1 MSYKKNFPNISLVLS
16 ICIFALLFISLSAC
30 GSPSTELEAP
40 TQIPTDTLTPIITQP
55 GTPTATITP
64 THTITYTPTVTLTP
78 TITRTPTITLPASN
92 GISCI
97 PKDNDRV
104 EARVVQITDGD
115 TIVVEI
121 DGEEFKLRYIGIDAP
136 EDYLGSESTEYNRK
150 LVEGKTVTLV
160 KDVSETD
167 SFDRLLRYVIVRDVF
182 VNYEMV
188 NKGYAKSG
196 SWPPDTSCD
205 DTFRQ
210 AQTNAQTSKLGMW
223 QPTATYVPVPVNPT
237 TSDRSGIEDIGT
249 SEPTAPPSGGV
260 CDCSIDYDCGDFS
273 SHAQAQACYVS
284 CGSNNWSGLDRNKD
298 GQACESLP

>member
-1 MSYKKNFPNISLVLS
+1 MKKILLAAVLLSLIASCAPSMEKIQQS
-16 ICIFALLFISLSAC
+16 IEQSQNA
-30 GSPSTELEAP
+30 
-40 TQIPTDTLTPIITQP
+40 IPTLSSTNTPTSTNTSTATLTSTSTKTH
-55 GTPTATITP
+55 TP
-64 THTITYTPTVTLTP
+64 TITYTPTVTLTP
-78 TITRTPTITLPASN
+78 TITLPASG

-104 EARVVQITDGD
+104 EARVVRITDGD

-121 DGEEFKLRYIGIDAP
+121 DEIEYKLRFIGIDSP
-136 EDYLGSESTEYNRK
+136 EGYLGNESAEYNRK
-150 LVEGKTVTLV
+150 LIEGKTVTLI

-167 SFDRLLRYVIVRDVF
+167 SFDRLLRYVIVGDIF

-223 QPTATYVPVPVNPT
+223 YPTATYVPVPVNPT

-260 CDCSIDYDCGDFS
+260 CDCSRDYDCGDFS
-273 SHAQAQACYVS
+273 THAQAQACYVS
-284 CGSNNWSGLDRNKD
+284 CGSNNWSGLDSNKD

>member
-1 MSYKKNFPNISLVLS
+1 MKKILLAAVLLSLIAS
-16 ICIFALLFISLSAC
+16 CA
-30 GSPSTELEAP
+30 PSTEKIQQSIEQSQNA
-40 TQIPTDTLTPIITQP
+40 IPTLSSTNTPTSTNTSTATLTSTSTKTH
-55 GTPTATITP
+55 TP
-64 THTITYTPTVTLTP
+64 TITYTPTVTLTP
-78 TITRTPTITLPASN
+78 TITLPASG

-104 EARVVQITDGD
+104 EARVVRITDGD

-121 DGEEFKLRYIGIDAP
+121 DEIEYKLRFIGIDSP
-136 EDYLGSESTEYNRK
+136 EGYLGNESAEYNRK
-150 LVEGKTVTLV
+150 LIEGKTVTLI

-167 SFDRLLRYVIVRDVF
+167 SFDRLLRYVIVGDIF

-223 QPTATYVPVPVNPT
+223 YPTATYVPVPVNPT
-237 TSDRSGIEDIGT
+237 TSDRSGIVGIGT

-273 SHAQAQACYVS
+273 SHAEAQACYVS
-284 CGSNNWSGLDRNKD
+284 CGSNNWSGLDSNKD

>member
-1 MSYKKNFPNISLVLS
+1 MKKILLAAVLLSLIAS
-16 ICIFALLFISLSAC
+16 CA
-30 GSPSTELEAP
+30 PSTEKIQQSIEQSQNA
-40 TQIPTDTLTPIITQP
+40 IPTLSSTNTPTSTNTSTATLTSTSTKTH
-55 GTPTATITP
+55 TP
-64 THTITYTPTVTLTP
+64 TITYTPTVTLTP
-78 TITRTPTITLPASN
+78 TITLPASG

-104 EARVVQITDGD
+104 EARVVRITDGD

-121 DGEEFKLRYIGIDAP
+121 DEIEYKLRFIGIDSP
-136 EDYLGSESTEYNRK
+136 EGYLGNESAEYNRK
-150 LVEGKTVTLV
+150 LIEGKTVTLI

-167 SFDRLLRYVIVRDVF
+167 SFDRLLRYVIVGDIF

-223 QPTATYVPVPVNPT
+223 YPTATYVPVPVNPT
-237 TSDRSGIEDIGT
+237 TSDRSGIVDIGT

-273 SHAQAQACYVS
+273 SHAEAQACYVS
-284 CGSNNWSGLDRNKD
+284 CGSNNWSGLDSNKD

>member
-1 MSYKKNFPNISLVLS
+1 MKKILLAAVLLSLIAS
-16 ICIFALLFISLSAC
+16 CA
-30 GSPSTELEAP
+30 PSTEKIQQSIEQSQNA
-40 TQIPTDTLTPIITQP
+40 IPTLSSTNTPTSTNTSTATLTSTSTKTH
-55 GTPTATITP
+55 TP
-64 THTITYTPTVTLTP
+64 TITYTPTVTLTP
-78 TITRTPTITLPASN
+78 TITLPASG

-167 SFDRLLRYVIVRDVF
+167 SFDRLLRYVIVDDIF
-182 VNYEMV
+182 INYEMV

-205 DTFRQ
+205 NVFVQ
-210 AQTNAQTSKLGMW
+210 AQTNAQTSKRGMW

-237 TSDRSGIEDIGT
+237 TSDSSGIVDIGT

-273 SHAQAQACYVS
+273 SHAEAQACYVS
-284 CGSNNWSGLDRNKD
+284 CGSNNWSGLDSNKD